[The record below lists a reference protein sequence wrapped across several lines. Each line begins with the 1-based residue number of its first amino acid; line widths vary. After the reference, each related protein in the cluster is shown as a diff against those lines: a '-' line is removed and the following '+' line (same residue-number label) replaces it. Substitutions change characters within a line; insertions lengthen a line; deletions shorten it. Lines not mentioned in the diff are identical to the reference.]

1 MHKNHLGRVYFYN
14 YITHLQCV
22 CIEYTIPF
30 LVFLNYCGW
39 KLLAPIIIEVLTF
52 VPLSLSLSPPRG
64 AVAADG
70 RIDTGDMLLEVNG
83 VNFEHMTNDDAVR
96 ALREIVQQPG

>member
-1 MHKNHLGRVYFYN
+1 M
-14 YITHLQCV
+14 C
-22 CIEYTIPF
+22 
-30 LVFLNYCGW
+30 
-39 KLLAPIIIEVLTF
+39 
-52 VPLSLSLSPPRG
+52 SLSLPPPPLPRG

>member
-1 MHKNHLGRVYFYN
+1 MFCAFILS
-14 YITHLQCV
+14 IS
-22 CIEYTIPF
+22 
-30 LVFLNYCGW
+30 
-39 KLLAPIIIEVLTF
+39 
-52 VPLSLSLSPPRG
+52 PLPRG

>member
-1 MHKNHLGRVYFYN
+1 MDRAL
-14 YITHLQCV
+14 LQYA
-22 CIEYTIPF
+22 CINN
-30 LVFLNYCGW
+30 LL
-39 KLLAPIIIEVLTF
+39 KLLYSNNVFPAQCYNFLC
-52 VPLSLSLSPPRG
+52 LSLFSLRG
-64 AVAADG
+64 AVAADS